1 MRRKGTQRLPIFK
14 FEVLG
19 PKCQKIISLK
29 QPKNLQL
36 FLKLKHILQNE
47 LNFFLNLHLSARHF
61 HQKEWW
67 EGKSTKAE
75 GKNGTENKGKRK
87 RPQNGAAA
95 TQEGYEENK
104 KICTLAK
111 NSKLV

>member
-1 MRRKGTQRLPIFK
+1 MRDIFIRRNDEK
-14 FEVLG
+14 AKVQK
-19 PKCQKIISLK
+19 PKAKTGQK
-29 QPKNLQL
+29 
-36 FLKLKHILQNE
+36 
-47 LNFFLNLHLSARHF
+47 
-61 HQKEWW
+61 
-67 EGKSTKAE
+67 TKA
-75 GKNGTENKGKRK
+75 KRK